1 MKWGLNHVIP
11 YGRTFMSKSKL
22 KSAQYSINELVKNI
36 KGYSFASRADMHHM
50 LNRCIKDLHEQGYK
64 LGHLNGLKP
73 KHIHTLVDLWKAQG
87 KSTATIK
94 NYMAKLRKVGVLL
107 DKPQLVK
114 PGNDT
119 YQINRRSYAP
129 TYNKAIHQTDFSN
142 CSDPLIR
149 LSLEAQSLFGLRR
162 EESIK
167 LIISEA
173 WQGNCLRIQPS
184 WTKEGIGRTLNITNE
199 EQGQWLTKAIKQI
212 PTGQSLIPKD
222 KSYKQH
228 LGHYQNQI
236 KSMGL
241 SKCHGLRHAY
251 AQRRYRELTQQFD
264 STGKGL
270 VCPIDGGMP
279 SRQIKGMEREWD
291 RRAREIISRE
301 LGHSRI
307 AITKIYLGC

>member
-1 MKWGLNHVIP
+1 MKWGLNHVTP
-11 YGRTFMSKSKL
+11 YGRIFMSKSKL
-22 KSAQYSINELVKNI
+22 KSAQYSINECVKNI
-36 KGYSFASRADMHHM
+36 KGYSFASKADMRHM

-73 KHIHTLVDLWKAQG
+73 KHIYTLVELWKAQG

-129 TYNKAIHQTDFSN
+129 TYNKAIHQTDFSK
-142 CSDPLIR
+142 CADPLIR

-173 WQGNCLRIQPS
+173 WQGNNLKIKPS
-184 WTKEGIGRTLNITNE
+184 WTKGGIGRTLDITNE
-199 EQGQWLTKAIKQI
+199 EQRQWLLKAIQQI
-212 PTGQSLIPKD
+212 PDGQSLIPTD
-222 KSYKQH
+222 KTYKQH
-228 LGHYQNQI
+228 LGHYQKQI
-236 KSMGL
+236 KLLGL

-264 STGKGL
+264 GNGKGL
-270 VCPIDGGMP
+270 VCPIDGGLP
-279 SRQIKGMEREWD
+279 SRQLKGMEREWD

-307 AITKIYLGC
+307 AITKIYLA